1 MSRWDTLVPEG
12 ADDPPLPGSVRFDLE
27 DPYENRAGPFW
38 WVEGEAA
45 PPNSW
50 GDEGVAS
57 RTFLLRLGERCAPQ
71 TCRPDPLTPHRAAD
85 CAGTATRGARRTA
98 VCSC

>member
-1 MSRWDTLVPEG
+1 MSRWDTQVPEG

-57 RTFLLRLGERCAPQ
+57 RTFLLRLGERCDPQ
-71 TCRPDPLTPHRAAD
+71 PAALLPPCCR
-85 CAGTATRGARRTA
+85 RGCVLST
-98 VCSC
+98 SSS